1 MSNMDLELPQTHTL
15 LRDTVRSFAEGE
27 IAPVAGDLDEK
38 ERFSEELTRKMGR
51 LGLFGITVPPEYG
64 GQGLDYLAYAI
75 ACEELA
81 RVDGSQA
88 ATVAAGNSLGIGPI
102 YYYGTE
108 SQKQTYLPA
117 LCRGE
122 ALWGFGLTE
131 PGAGSDSRATQ
142 TKAVRDGE
150 QYVLDGTKIF
160 ITNASTPIT
169 AGVTVQAITS
179 TGERPQLSCFL
190 VEQGTQGF
198 TATTMHGKLM
208 WRASDTAEIDLA
220 NCRIPQEALLGDEG
234 RGDRITLE
242 TLDSGRIGIAAMGLG
257 AAQGAFEAALAYAK
271 ERKQFGKRIGKFQ
284 GVAFPLA
291 DMATRIE
298 AARSFLYRVAWLR
311 DTGKPFRKEAA
322 MAKLLCTELASEV
335 TDAAIQIHGGYGL
348 MTETGVE
355 RFWRDQ
361 RILRIGEGTS
371 EIQRVVI
378 SRELGL

>member
-1 MSNMDLELPQTHTL
+1 MDLELPQTHAL
-15 LRDTVRSFAEGE
+15 LRDTVRSFAEAE
-27 IAPVAGDLDEK
+27 IAPVAAELDEK
-38 ERFSEELTRKMGR
+38 ERFSEELTRKMGA
-51 LGLFGITVPPEYG
+51 LGLFGITVSPEYG

-108 SQKQTYLPA
+108 SQKQKYLPA

-122 ALWGFGLTE
+122 ALWAFGLTE
-131 PGAGSDSRATQ
+131 PEAGSDSRATQ
-142 TKAVRDGE
+142 TKAVPDGDE
-150 QYVLDGTKIF
+150 YIINGSKIF

-179 TGERPQLSCFL
+179 NGERPQLSCFL
-190 VEQGTQGF
+190 VEQGTPGF

-208 WRASDTAEIDLA
+208 WRASNTAELSFTD
-220 NCRIPQEALLGDEG
+220 CRVPAGARLGEEG
-234 RGDRITLE
+234 RGDRVMLE

-257 AAQGAFEAALAYAK
+257 AAQGAYEAALAYAK

-298 AARSFLYRVAWLR
+298 AARAFLYRVAWLR
-311 DTGKPFRKEAA
+311 DSDKPFRKEAA
-322 MAKLLCTELASEV
+322 MAKLLCTELASDV

-348 MTETGVE
+348 MKETGIE

-371 EIQRVVI
+371 EIQRIVI